1 MMQSTA
7 THIGAAKPKLAE
19 EVKFLSGN
27 NKTWMKPAG

>member
-27 NKTWMKPAG
+27 DKRRMKAAG